1 MHRRS
6 VVILGVL
13 VLLAAGYAA
22 SRYVVAVEQRH
33 AREVEQAF
41 QRGQLLEE
49 VRHAGLV
56 AGALHAMDEGDPAK
70 ARHVLE
76 FALTS
81 ALQEA
86 DRLAAA
92 GVPLDGIA
100 VPNLREGLRRA
111 GEYARDHGLA
121 VAAEKAERAEAQLTG
136 GTDG

>member
-13 VLLAAGYAA
+13 VLLAAGYAT

-56 AGALHAMDEGDPAK
+56 AGALHATDEGDPAK

-76 FALTS
+76 VALTS

-86 DRLAAA
+86 DRLSAA